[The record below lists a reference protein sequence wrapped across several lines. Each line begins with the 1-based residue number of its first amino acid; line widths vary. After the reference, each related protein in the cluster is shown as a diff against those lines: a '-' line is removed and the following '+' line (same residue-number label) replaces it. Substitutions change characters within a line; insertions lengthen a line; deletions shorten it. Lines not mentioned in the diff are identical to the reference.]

1 MCSAYM
7 HFCAGVG
14 FEFRC
19 AHRATSACQRVVVR
33 LEIGLLTRRSIS
45 KIRTSFT
52 LGSVGLTCV
61 ACVEQKPQLEK
72 DYLSPLGPSGPPP
85 CMLAAHV
92 RPLCAPAVW
101 YCMVP
106 PSASQQ
112 CTTLYKA
119 CSRDGGAGF
128 LSRVRERSRALKAFR
143 VCRLCGSCRESLEF
157 RGRGRAFKPESAR
170 NQPLG
175 KLARM

>member
-1 MCSAYM
+1 MCSAYV

-33 LEIGLLTRRSIS
+33 LEIGLLTRRNIS
-45 KIRTSFT
+45 KIRTSFI

-61 ACVEQKPQLEK
+61 ACVVGAEATARERLRT
-72 DYLSPLGPSGPPP
+72 SPP
-85 CMLAAHV
+85 LAPLALLLAFLPLMFVLYVLPLYGTVWSLRFSAV
-92 RPLCAPAVW
+92 R
-101 YCMVP
+101 
-106 PSASQQ
+106 
-112 CTTLYKA
+112 LYKA

-128 LSRVRERSRALKAFR
+128 LSRVRERSGVLKAFR
-143 VCRLCGSCRESLEF
+143 VCRLCGSCRESLDF
-157 RGRGRAFKPESAR
+157 RGRCRAFKPESAR
-170 NQPLG
+170 NQLLG